1 MNQSKFTNWTSGKG
15 FRIPAAAL
23 ELAKIMEGERLDF
36 HVADD
41 VIVDYVCPSGL
52 TKADYVDLTPEVREA
67 VGIPANAKLQ
77 MTLDPNH
84 AAVTISE
91 AEYKADLSDVPEVVL
106 DLLESMDVRLC
117 VLERHLMKG
126 DVIHE

>member
-1 MNQSKFTNWTSGKG
+1 M
-15 FRIPAAAL
+15 
-23 ELAKIMEGERLDF
+23 
-36 HVADD
+36 
-41 VIVDYVCPSGL
+41 
-52 TKADYVDLTPEVREA
+52 
-67 VGIPANAKLQ
+67 GIPGDAKLQ
-77 MTLDPNH
+77 MTLDPEN

-117 VLERHLMKG
+117 VLERLLMRG